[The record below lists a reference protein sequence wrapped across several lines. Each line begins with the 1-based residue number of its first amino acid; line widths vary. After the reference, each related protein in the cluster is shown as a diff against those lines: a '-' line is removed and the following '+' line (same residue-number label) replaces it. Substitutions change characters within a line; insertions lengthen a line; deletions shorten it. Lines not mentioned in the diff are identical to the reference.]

1 LKVPAMVV
9 NTIRIVVLPEKR
21 DEFLQNIE
29 CLFKRTRG
37 VTGCRALRFY
47 VDSEDENSSLLF
59 VEWETESDFQN
70 YLQSNEFEIL
80 RGAIRVLSNNEND
93 AKAFVMSECD
103 GGHRI
108 GTSKRGRTLTV

>member
-1 LKVPAMVV
+1 MVV